1 MIQKI
6 IEIDGK
12 KVRFCASA
20 SIPRIYRHRFKRDIF
35 KDMQELAKDV
45 EGGNDDVSEI
55 PIENLEIFENVAYCM
70 AKHADPQQPDD
81 IDDWLDQFDT
91 FSIYTVLPQLVE
103 LWGKNLATESEA
115 KKNFQ
120 KLQER

>member
-1 MIQKI
+1 MIQKL

-12 KVRFCASA
+12 QVPFRASA

-35 KDMQELAKDV
+35 KDMQELTKDV
-45 EGGNDDVSEI
+45 DGGNNDVSEI

-70 AKHADPQQPDD
+70 AKHADTQQPDD

-103 LWGKNLATESEA
+103 LWGQNLATEAQA
-115 KKNFQ
+115 KKNFREQ
-120 KLQER
+120 QGK